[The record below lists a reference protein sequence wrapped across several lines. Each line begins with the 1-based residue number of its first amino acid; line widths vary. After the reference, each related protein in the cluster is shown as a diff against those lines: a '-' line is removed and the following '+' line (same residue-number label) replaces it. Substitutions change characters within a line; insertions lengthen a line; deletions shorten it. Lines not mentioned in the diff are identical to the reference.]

1 MLSSVIQ
8 LNWVGVKLVTPF
20 MTSLIKRPCLTVRGS
35 STLTKVIEVLSQNN
49 IGAVLVSDKSGTVDG
64 IISERDIVRRLI
76 ISQSLDGLLASDITT
91 KEVVSVTTAASSS
104 DLMKLMTEKKLRHLP
119 IVSNDRLIGIVSI
132 GDVVKR
138 LLDKYECEV
147 EQMRSFINA

>member
-35 STLTKVIEVLSQNN
+35 STSTKVIEVLSQNN

-64 IISERDIVRRLI
+64 IISERNIVRRLI
-76 ISQSLDGLLASDITT
+76 ISQSLDGLLASDIMT

-104 DLMKLMTEKKLRHLP
+104 DLMKLMTEKRLRHLP

-132 GDVVKR
+132 GDVVSR